1 MTSFHL
7 VQTYQHVSEK
17 LYLLN
22 FLVVVVA
29 VAVGIISSLQSSSVS
44 LSTSP
49 CINQEEGSY
58 RQYRIRRLQPL
69 LLLLLKTIVLRRRLS
84 GQTSRCSFC
93 LFRIRLKLDLI
104 SLTQKSKHTHA
115 HKRKKTT
122 GILLSRDR
130 FIYNEDILYIRV
142 W

>member
-22 FLVVVVA
+22 FLVVVAVA

-115 HKRKKTT
+115 HKRKKND
-122 GILLSRDR
+122 GDFVVER
-130 FIYNEDILYIRV
+130 
-142 W
+142 